1 MICQGTA
8 FDIFFSPWH
17 AHIGAPP
24 PGYPPA
30 PYGAPP
36 PHGEQPNDGVDVC
49 SSAQLSTI
57 LLAFIWCAPP
67 PGYPP
72 APFGAPP
79 PAYGAPPPG
88 YPPAPCS
95 IQGRTYRKLHLRSAS
110 ARCCSITS
118 QDWPLPYAAAWEGI
132 GDISSFL
139 IPAVGA
145 PPALW
150 RLHFRSH

>member
-57 LLAFIWCAPP
+57 LLAFIWCACKEPEMEEALQQWQLWGHLELLGTRP
-67 PGYPP
+67 SFIPN
-72 APFGAPP
+72 AFTFPFPL
-79 PAYGAPPPG
+79 
-88 YPPAPCS
+88 S
-95 IQGRTYRKLHLRSAS
+95 DLAS
-110 ARCCSITS
+110 
-118 QDWPLPYAAAWEGI
+118 
-132 GDISSFL
+132 
-139 IPAVGA
+139 
-145 PPALW
+145 
-150 RLHFRSH
+150 